1 MPTSTPLSTSK
12 LNQRGSPRFGEAG
25 IFPIILIIILTVVI
39 AGVAGV
45 VYQSRKEI
53 KVRSDKTTEVTEL
66 KGTPAPTPKKEDVSL
81 ADSGRLADKPVELK
95 ADDSA
100 ASSPKFSITPP
111 AGWDKLPPDGNIMVE
126 FLSPSKDKITEGVAT
141 FNVQPNITVFVGK
154 KDFKDLDAAVEA
166 SNKNDDSLGY
176 QTTSKQKTRINGEDA
191 YVTESTLDLA
201 DLARQVL
208 EAQLKQEIA
217 KVKKAGQLVSDAEVK
232 KDMDKVLAQAKGRVL
247 SYVFYKNGFYI
258 NVSGKAMDSYWSKR
272 EGQLKQSMDTFKFE

>member
-1 MPTSTPLSTSK
+1 MPI
-12 LNQRGSPRFGEAG
+12 LNQRG
-25 IFPIILIIILTVVI
+25 IIPIILIIILTVVI

-100 ASSPKFSITPP
+100 ASAPKFSITPP

-166 SNKNDDSLGY
+166 SNKNGDSLGY

-191 YVTESTLDLA
+191 YVTESTIDLA

-208 EAQLKQEIA
+208 EAQVKQEIA
-217 KVKKAGQLVSDAEVK
+217 KSGVQISQDLIQ
-232 KDMDKVLAQAKGRVL
+232 KDINKVLSQAKGRVL
-247 SYVFYKNGFYI
+247 SYRFYKNGYYI
-258 NVSGKAMDSYWSKR
+258 NLTGKALDSYWSKR